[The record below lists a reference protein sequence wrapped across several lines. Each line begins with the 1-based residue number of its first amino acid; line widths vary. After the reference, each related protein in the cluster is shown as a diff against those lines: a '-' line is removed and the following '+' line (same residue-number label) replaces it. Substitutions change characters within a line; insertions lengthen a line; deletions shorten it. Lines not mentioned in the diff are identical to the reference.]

1 MPALQAACSFSAC
14 RMGNCPHSAI
24 KAPGIF
30 ICAPGGRPYDRCTSL
45 PDSPELAFLT
55 RFRPIAHVI
64 WRLIRIPF
72 WICMGLLFGF
82 LLPYTM
88 VLNKRVQ
95 DRFNDLVFAVPT
107 RVYARPL
114 ELASGTPMTP
124 AALELELTFA
134 GYSSDGHATVP
145 GSWAKNGSS
154 YLISSRGYAGPDG
167 GELPKRIRV
176 SLGKGLVASVQDV
189 ASGKAIDT
197 AHLDPARIATVYGP
211 QQEERR
217 MVRLADVPPLLIGG
231 LQAVE
236 DRDFKHHIGIDFTA
250 ILRASFANLR
260 AGHTVQ
266 GGSTLTQQL
275 VRNLFLSRDQNMGRK
290 LNEALMSM
298 LLEAHYPKDR
308 ILEAYVNE
316 VFLGQQGD
324 QAVHGFAAAAEFYFG
339 RRMEDLRPQ
348 EIALLVGMVK
358 GPSYYDPRRYPDHAL
373 TRRNLVL
380 DEFVSTGLLN
390 AAQAGVAKATPL
402 GIVNNGQLP
411 HNRFPAFMELVRA
424 QITADFDEEALS
436 NGNLSIFTTLD
447 PAAQLYTE
455 QAISS
460 SMAGLGKRGDAAQAA
475 GVVIDAPTGSVLAIV
490 GSKEPGDQGFNRA
503 LDARR
508 PIGSTIK
515 PFVYLVALTQPERW
529 NLATALDDSP
539 IAERQSDGTMW
550 TPQNDDNQSHGM
562 VPMVDALAHSWNLA
576 SIRLGE
582 NVGLKRIK
590 AFLESF
596 GLSDVNPGPSML
608 IGAIDLA
615 PLQVAQLYEYI
626 ANDGHALPLLAVSGV
641 VDGNGKTIKRYQV
654 QGGPGEYQPAV
665 RLVTWAMQ
673 QVALYGTAHSI
684 GDSNLASLHVAGKT
698 GTSNELRDSWFAG
711 FTGQHLAVF
720 WMGRDDNKP
729 SGLFGAT
736 GSLRAW
742 QELFRKL
749 PTRALSAAPGSGLE
763 MATIDPSNG
772 KRTDAQCEGA
782 RTVPVVAGSLAQDSE
797 GCFWQR
803 VQGMFGGGQDASA
816 PAAAATAPI
825 RD

>member
-1 MPALQAACSFSAC
+1 
-14 RMGNCPHSAI
+14 
-24 KAPGIF
+24 
-30 ICAPGGRPYDRCTSL
+30 
-45 PDSPELAFLT
+45 
-55 RFRPIAHVI
+55 
-64 WRLIRIPF
+64 
-72 WICMGLLFGF
+72 MGLLFGF
-82 LLPYTM
+82 VLPYTL

-114 ELASGTPMTP
+114 ELSAGTPMTP
-124 AALELELTFA
+124 AALELELTFS
-134 GYSSDGHATVP
+134 GYGNDGRASVP
-145 GSWAKNGSS
+145 GSWSKNGSS

-176 SLGKGLVASVQDV
+176 GLGKGQIVSVQD
-189 ASGKAIDT
+189 AANDQPIKLT
-197 AHLDPARIATVYGP
+197 HLDPARIATLYGA

-217 MVRLADVPPLLIGG
+217 IVRLGDVPPLLITG

-275 VRNLFLSRDQNMGRK
+275 VRNLYLDRGQNFTRK
-290 LNEALMSM
+290 FNEILMSM
-298 LLEAHYPKDR
+298 LLEAHYSKDR

-373 TRRNLVL
+373 SRRNLVL

-390 AAQAGVAKATPL
+390 AEQANVAKATPL

-424 QITADFDEEALS
+424 QITSDFDDDTLS
-436 NGNLSIFTTLD
+436 AGNLSIFTTLD

-455 QAISS
+455 QAITTT
-460 SMAGLGKRGDAAQAA
+460 MKNLGKRGDAAQAA
-475 GVVIDAPTGSVLAIV
+475 AVVTDVDTGNVIALV
-490 GSKEPGDQGFNRA
+490 GSKIPGDQGFNRA

-515 PFVYLVALTQPERW
+515 PFVYLVALTQPDRW
-529 NLATALDDSP
+529 NLATPLDDSP
-539 IAERQSDGTMW
+539 ISERQPDGTMW
-550 TPQNDDNQSHGM
+550 TPHNDDDQSHGM

-582 NVGLKRIK
+582 NVGLSRIK

-596 GLSDVNPGPSML
+596 GLKDVNPGPSML

-626 ANDGHALPLLAVSGV
+626 AADGHALPLLAVRGV
-641 VDGNGKTIKRYQV
+641 VDSNGKTIKQYEV
-654 QGGPGEYQPAV
+654 QGGAGEYQPQV
-665 RLVTWAMQ
+665 RLITWAMQ
-673 QVALYGTAHSI
+673 QVALYGTAASI
-684 GDSNLASLHVAGKT
+684 ASSSLSTLHVAGKT
-698 GTSNELRDSWFAG
+698 GTSNDLRDGWFAG

-729 SGLFGAT
+729 TGMFGAT

-749 PTRALSAAPGSGLE
+749 PTKPLQSTLGDGLE

-772 KRTDAQCEGA
+772 KRTDPQCEGV
-782 RTVPVVAGSLAQDSE
+782 RTIPVIAGSLSQDSQ

-803 VQGMFGGGQDASA
+803 VGSLFGGGQDANA
-816 PAAAATAPI
+816 PAPASTAPV

>member
-1 MPALQAACSFSAC
+1 
-14 RMGNCPHSAI
+14 
-24 KAPGIF
+24 
-30 ICAPGGRPYDRCTSL
+30 
-45 PDSPELAFLT
+45 
-55 RFRPIAHVI
+55 
-64 WRLIRIPF
+64 
-72 WICMGLLFGF
+72 MGLLFGF

-114 ELASGTPMTP
+114 ELAPGTPMTP

-134 GYSSDGHATVP
+134 GYSSDGHAVVP
-145 GSWAKNGSS
+145 GSWAKSGST

-176 SLGKGLVASVQDV
+176 SLSRGQVTSLQD
-189 ASGKAIDT
+189 AAGDKPIDV

-217 MVRLADVPPLLIGG
+217 IVRLADVPPLLISG

-275 VRNLFLSRDQNMGRK
+275 VRNLFLSRDQNFVRK
-290 LNEALMSM
+290 FNEVLMSM

-308 ILEAYVNE
+308 ILQAYVNE

-339 RRMEDLRPQ
+339 RRLEDLRPQ

-373 TRRNLVL
+373 ARRNLVL
-380 DEFVSTGLLN
+380 DEFVGTGLIT
-390 AAQAGVAKATPL
+390 AAQANAAKATPL
-402 GIVNNGQLP
+402 DIVSNGQLP

-424 QITADFDEEALS
+424 QITADFDEDALS
-436 NGNLSIFTTLD
+436 QGNLSIFTTLD

-455 QAISS
+455 QAISTTT
-460 SMAGLGKRGDAAQAA
+460 ANLGKRGDAAQAA
-475 GVVIDAPTGSVLAIV
+475 GVVVDAPTGSVLAMV
-490 GSKEPGDQGFNRA
+490 GSKVPGDQGFNRA
-503 LDARR
+503 MDARR
-508 PIGSTIK
+508 QIGSTIK

-529 NLATALDDSP
+529 NLATQLDDSP
-539 IAERQSDGTMW
+539 ISERQPDGSTW

-582 NVGLKRIK
+582 NVGLPRIK

-596 GLSDVNPGPSML
+596 GLSGVNPGPSML

-626 ANDGHALPLLAVSGV
+626 AADGHALPLLAVRGV
-641 VDGNGKTIKRYQV
+641 VDGDGKTIKRYQV
-654 QGGPGEYQPAV
+654 QSGPGEYQPAV

-673 QVALYGTAHSI
+673 QVAIYGTAHSI
-684 GDSNLASLHVAGKT
+684 GDSSLASLHAAGKT

-749 PTRALSAAPGSGLE
+749 PTRPLSTALAPGLE
-763 MATIDPSNG
+763 MATVDPASG

-782 RTVPVVAGSLAQDSE
+782 RSVPVVAGSLSQDSQ
-797 GCFWQR
+797 GCFWQH
-803 VQGMFGGGQDASA
+803 VEGLFGGGQNNNA
-816 PAAAATAPI
+816 PATSSTAPV